1 MNWKVIKTEKEHKKV
16 VKRAM
21 EIFHSEPGTPEDD
34 ELGVL
39 LLLIKDYEDRTVKMP
54 EIDVLEL
61 IKDKMQEQGL
71 KNKDLE
77 SVIGSKGHVSSI
89 LSGRRDITLKM
100 AQRLKDYF
108 NLPAE
113 IFLHVSKN
121 DQ

>member
-1 MNWKVIKTEKEHKKV
+1 MNWKVIKTEREHKKA

-21 EIFHSEPGTPEDD
+21 EIFHVEANTPEDD

-61 IKDKMQEQGL
+61 IKYKMKAQGL

-77 SVIGSKGHVSSI
+77 FIIGSKGHVSSI
-89 LSGRRDITLKM
+89 LSGRREITLKI
-100 AQRLKDYF
+100 AQQMRNYF
-108 NLPAE
+108 QLPASV
-113 IFLHVSKN
+113 FFPAA
-121 DQ
+121 